1 MATIRTSIQMH
12 NGMTPALKNMSNALN
27 IVLSSFESLQNV
39 SSNAIDTRSI
49 QAARQELV
57 RAETAFNGIEQEI
70 MQADQRQQQFNQHM
84 RNGQGIADGLWG
96 KIKGFVA
103 AYAGFE
109 ALKKG
114 MEATDNYTNQSA
126 RLALINDGL
135 QTQAELQQKI
145 YEAAQRSRGVY
156 GDTANA
162 VAKLGLLAKKA
173 FSGNDETIAFVELMN
188 KSFKVGGASAVES
201 SAGMYQLTQAM
212 ASGRLQGDE
221 FRSIIENAP
230 MLANAIAEYTGVGM
244 EGLKELSSDGAISA
258 DIIKNALFMAADD
271 IEAKFKEMPKTFA
284 DVWTIISNKAGQQ
297 FKAIMQRV
305 NIHLN
310 SDTGAAVIDGI
321 SNSIGVLAVML
332 GYALDAGMG
341 ITTFFTSNWSMIE
354 PIVWGIVGAI
364 AAYNTVL
371 GINKAMMVASAI
383 ATEVSLT
390 AAAIHTAFTS
400 NWTAATFAQT
410 AAQMGLNTA
419 LLACPI
425 TWIVLGIIALIAV
438 FYIAVA
444 AVNKFANKTIS
455 ATGVIAGAFMVAVAF
470 VGNLFIGL
478 QRIIVEV
485 VAVGCNAI
493 ASFAEFIANVFIDP
507 LNSVIRLFGNMAT
520 TVLGI
525 LRGIAAAIDAV
536 LGTNLASGMSGFVNR
551 LQGKVDNIGGG
562 AKIKVPRMDPTLF
575 YEERFS
581 YSDAYD
587 KGWNFGKGLEDKF
600 DLSKMSLTSE
610 LDDIMGK
617 AGIPDMTGDIGDI
630 ADNTKGIKDK
640 LEISEE
646 DLKYLRDLAE
656 REVIDRTV
664 LRDVKVEVA
673 NKFGDIRETADV
685 DGILTVIEDRIWAS
699 LESDAEGVY

>member
-126 RLALINDGL
+126 RLALINDGM

-162 VAKLGLLAKKA
+162 VAKLGLLAKDA
-173 FSGNDETIAFVELMN
+173 FSSNDETIAFTELMN
-188 KSFKVGGASAVES
+188 KSFKVGGASAMEA

-230 MLANAIAEYTGVGM
+230 MLAQAIADYTGKSMG
-244 EGLKELSSDGAISA
+244 ELKEMSSEGAISA
-258 DIIKNALFMAADD
+258 DIIKNALFTAADD
-271 IEAKFKEMPKTFA
+271 INAKFETLPKTFA
-284 DVWTIISNKAGQQ
+284 DVWTSIKNKAVEQ
-297 FKAIMQRV
+297 FEGIMQKI
-305 NIHLN
+305 NTYLN

-341 ITTFFTSNWSMIE
+341 ITSFFTSNWSMIE
-354 PIVWGIVGAI
+354 PIIWGHVASWGAYI
-364 AAYNTVL
+364 AVL
-371 GINKAMMVASAI
+371 AVYKAMMIASAVATMI
-383 ATEVSLT
+383 SAMATE
-390 AAAIHTAFTS
+390 AHAAFTS
-400 NWTAATFAQT
+400 NWTMATFMQT
-410 AAQMGLNTA
+410 AAQEGLNTA

-425 TWIVLGIIALIAV
+425 TWIIAAVIALIV
-438 FYIAVA
+438 IFYVAIA

-455 ATGVIAGAFMVAVAF
+455 ATGIIAGAFMVALAF
-470 VGNLFIGL
+470 IGNLFVGFWNLVIN
-478 QRIIVEV
+478 V
-485 VAVGCNAI
+485 VAAI
-493 ASFAEFIANVFIDP
+493 WNTIATFAEFLANVFVDP
-507 LNSVIRLFGNMAT
+507 LGSIIRMFSGMADTVIQ
-520 TVLGI
+520 I
-525 LRGIAAAIDAV
+525 IQGIASAIDAV
-536 LGTNLASGMSGFVNR
+536 FGSNLAGAVSGWRSG
-551 LQGKVDNIGGG
+551 LKGAVDNLVGE
-562 AKIKVPRMDPTLF
+562 AQVKIPRMDTESLTMHR
-575 YEERFS
+575 YEYGS
-581 YSDAYD
+581 AYD